1 MQLLK
6 MVDGVGAGSGDGV
19 GAGGADGVGAWG
31 GAGNG
36 GTQPKAGGLRSK
48 LAVTQAAEEEAQ
60 REAQREAVLREAV
73 QREAMQREA
82 MLREEAQREAVLSEE
97 AAHKQEEAARQ
108 EAALAD
114 AEAAAHKVG
123 FRLLPQL
130 HLERHRWGRR
140 LCAMLQAAGGS
151 GAGSVAKLAK
161 VGKAFKDSDGLSHPA
176 NLRGHR
182 GTFFGT

>member
-6 MVDGVGAGSGDGV
+6 TV
-19 GAGGADGVGAWG
+19 DGVGAWG

-60 REAQREAVLREAV
+60 REAQREALLREAV
-73 QREAMQREA
+73 QREAM
-82 MLREEAQREAVLSEE
+82 LREGAQREAVLSEE

-130 HLERHRWGRR
+130 HPERHR
-140 LCAMLQAAGGS
+140 
-151 GAGSVAKLAK
+151 
-161 VGKAFKDSDGLSHPA
+161 
-176 NLRGHR
+176 
-182 GTFFGT
+182 